1 MNSNSLINYYNENRN
16 QFPVIFTRNVEWD
29 TIEMHS
35 IDTYQCLAAIYN
47 DILRVY
53 INKNNDFVWV
63 SLADKCE
70 QYQFDYD
77 LSKPNDVLCAMIDVT
92 YNVYSECVDNIYKRM
107 RCIINDNEQS

>member
-1 MNSNSLINYYNENRN
+1 MINFYNENRN
-16 QFPVIFTRNVEWD
+16 QFPVTFTHNVEWD

-35 IDTYQCLAAIYN
+35 NDTHQCLADLHS

-53 INKNNDFVWV
+53 INEDKGDVWA
-63 SLADKCE
+63 SLAAKCE

-92 YNVYSECVDNIYKRM
+92 YNVYSECVDNICKRM
-107 RCIINDNEQS
+107 QCIINDNEQS